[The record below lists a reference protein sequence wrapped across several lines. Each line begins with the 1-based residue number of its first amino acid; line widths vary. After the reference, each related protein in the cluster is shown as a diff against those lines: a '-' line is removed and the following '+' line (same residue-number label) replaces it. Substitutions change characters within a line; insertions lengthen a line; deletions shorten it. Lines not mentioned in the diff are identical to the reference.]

1 MAYMS
6 TPEDL
11 MKFVRWAA
19 TGLGVGVFSGFMGGL
34 LRSRAIAESAPP
46 SSVPRA

>member
-1 MAYMS
+1 
-6 TPEDL
+6 

-34 LRSRAIAESAPP
+34 LRSRAVAETAPRP
-46 SSVPRA
+46 SLPKV

>member
-1 MAYMS
+1 MAYLS

-34 LRSRAIAESAPP
+34 LRSRSIGQSTPP
-46 SSVPRA
+46 SSLPRA